1 MLNLILIGLG
11 GAFGAMSR
19 FGVNIFFQ
27 KYLLIST
34 IYGTLFVNILGC
46 FLIGLIL
53 GISLPEKNSSYYFFI
68 IGFLG
73 SFTTMSAFTHQAVLL
88 FNSNLINSLSYIM
101 LTILLSLMAT
111 YAGVL
116 ISKQ

>member
-73 SFTTMSAFTHQAVLL
+73 SFTTMSAFTHQTIMIA
-88 FNSNLINSLSYIM
+88 NSNLINAVSYIM
-101 LTILLSLMAT
+101 LTLILSILAT
-111 YAGVL
+111 YIGAI
-116 ISKQ
+116 ISK